1 MFVKDNLQ
9 RLKVFSEE
17 NFSNTKFLMMFVGVV
32 IAPLVLLV
40 VGGRTSETLWQSG
53 LVWTLQI
60 IGLLPTISVVI
71 GLKMYRS
78 KSRTNKPPSII
89 TKIA

>member
-32 IAPLVLLV
+32 IAPLVFLV

-53 LVWTLQI
+53 LVWTLLI

-89 TKIA
+89 AKIV